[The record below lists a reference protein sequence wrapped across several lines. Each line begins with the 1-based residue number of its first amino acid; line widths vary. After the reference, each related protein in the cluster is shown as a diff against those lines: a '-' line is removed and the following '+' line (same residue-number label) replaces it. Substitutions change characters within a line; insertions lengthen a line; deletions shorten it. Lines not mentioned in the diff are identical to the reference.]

1 MTFTVELSHGKH
13 PKLVVEL
20 TKKLEKL
27 KVTQDIEER
36 YNIADSILKNMSLK
50 LVTFGPILRVLYAE
64 YSEYV
69 KISKRK
75 SMIEEKRRLL

>member
-1 MTFTVELSHGKH
+1 MTFTMELSHGKH
-13 PKLVVEL
+13 PKLFVEL